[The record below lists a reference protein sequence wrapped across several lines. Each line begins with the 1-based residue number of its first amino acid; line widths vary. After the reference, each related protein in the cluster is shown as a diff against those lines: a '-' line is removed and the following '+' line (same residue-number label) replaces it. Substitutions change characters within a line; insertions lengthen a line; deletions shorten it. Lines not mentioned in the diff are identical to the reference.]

1 MQPSKDMPMT
11 ISAKCTTTILTLLA
25 CASLNA
31 LPVAARAA
39 DTGSPPDQAVEN
51 RDYAAG
57 RRAVARKDWAAATES
72 FRKAVA
78 AEPNNADALNM
89 LAYSYRWQGKLDEAF
104 ANYERA
110 LAINP
115 NHRGALE
122 YQGVAF
128 VKTGQ
133 LAKAEAN
140 LARLEKISGRN
151 GEEYRDLAKAIAD
164 ARAAK

>member
-1 MQPSKDMPMT
+1 MSKP
-11 ISAKCTTTILTLLA
+11 TTPFLLLLA
-25 CASLNA
+25 LTANLA
-31 LPVAARAA
+31 WPVAGHAA
-39 DTGSPPDQAVEN
+39 DTGSPPEQTVQN
-51 RDYAAG
+51 TDYSAG
-57 RRAVARKDWAAATES
+57 QRAVARKDWAAAVES

-89 LAYSYRWQGKLDEAF
+89 LAYSYRWQGKMDEAF
-104 ANYERA
+104 ANYDRA

-133 LAKAEAN
+133 MAKAEAN

-151 GEEYRDLAKAIAD
+151 GEEYRDLAKAIAEAK
-164 ARAAK
+164 ARK

>member
-1 MQPSKDMPMT
+1 
-11 ISAKCTTTILTLLA
+11 
-25 CASLNA
+25 
-31 LPVAARAA
+31 
-39 DTGSPPDQAVEN
+39 
-51 RDYAAG
+51 
-57 RRAVARKDWAAATES
+57 VARKDWAAATES

-78 AEPNNADALNM
+78 AEPNNADALNT